1 MSAIPSCNHNCEQ
14 FKQYGALDHHLK
26 VKRESVIVVQ
36 DLRRSSFIWV
46 WTMILMVVQYF
57 FI

>member
-14 FKQYGALDHHLK
+14 FKQYGALDHHSK
-26 VKRESVIVVQ
+26 VKRESVNVVQ